1 MSTSNPGFPG
11 ASTQLVA
18 LIGDLTLDNGHYVA
32 GEPDVIA
39 VLRTLLPMG
48 WDALLLAKDGNVI
61 TDVAE
66 QLRNLPQFA
75 TRIVLSVG
83 GNDALRLAGI
93 FSQRVNSVG
102 EALAML
108 ADERDTLAASYRAML
123 DAVLAHGLP
132 TAICTIYEPAF
143 PDARFRRLAS
153 IALAILNDC
162 ILREAFVRRLPAIDL
177 RLVSSSDDDFVSVI
191 EPSATGGAKI
201 ARAIARLLAEAR
213 FTGNCSEVF
222 G

>member
-1 MSTSNPGFPG
+1 M
-11 ASTQLVA
+11 
-18 LIGDLTLDNGHYVA
+18 IGNSTLDNGRYVG

-39 VLRTLLPMG
+39 VLRKLLPVG
-48 WDALLLAKDGNVI
+48 SDAVLLAKDGGVI

-66 QLRNLPQFA
+66 QLRNIPQAA

-123 DAVLAHGLP
+123 DAVLAHGLS

-143 PDARFRRLAS
+143 PDAQFSRLART
-153 IALAILNDC
+153 ALAILNDL
-162 ILREAFVRRLPAIDL
+162 ILREAFTRKLPVIDL
-177 RLVSSSDDDFVSVI
+177 RLVCSSDSDFASVI
-191 EPSATGGAKI
+191 EPSAIGGAKI
-201 ARAIARLLAEAR
+201 GRAIARLLSEAR